1 MGDSV
6 VISKFERYF
15 ITHSAYRVKF
25 LFGTPNRG
33 QGYLNRMTANRS
45 GSLTEGDLELI
56 IFRKRTYGRNSRPF
70 ERLKRVI
77 FFAHGT
83 GSILVA

>member
-15 ITHSAYRVKF
+15 VTHSAYRVKF

-33 QGYLNRMTANRS
+33 QGYLNRMTTDRN

-56 IFRKRTYGRNSRPF
+56 VFCKRTHGRDGRPF